1 MGGEIRKGWNVGQGD
16 LCGVEVSDN
25 LSESSSLWIVRLVKA
40 YKGSLR
46 NFEKRHIK
54 HGLKV
59 RIRASRRRGPRKGRT
74 QSIQFQ

>member
-40 YKGSLR
+40 CKGC
-46 NFEKRHIK
+46 
-54 HGLKV
+54 
-59 RIRASRRRGPRKGRT
+59 
-74 QSIQFQ
+74 